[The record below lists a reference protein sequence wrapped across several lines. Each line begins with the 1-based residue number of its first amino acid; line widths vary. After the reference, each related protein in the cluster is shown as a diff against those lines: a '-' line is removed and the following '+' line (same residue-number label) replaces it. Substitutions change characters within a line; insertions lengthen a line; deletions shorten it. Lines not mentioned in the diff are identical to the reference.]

1 MVNVDVKGSSE
12 LPCLLRK
19 CFFTKKWEI
28 MLSRDMTNWVNIEE
42 TLGLLFFAQRL
53 EELTFPYS
61 LDSYKSPTMSI
72 QGLLRECLS
81 IIRESKTVEDQ
92 HLDKSMTSLSHIVE
106 EIRFR
111 LKGNFIAKSI
121 SSLNLDNLIS
131 PRHEKERIDD
141 VARRFEI
148 AYAELNNQEYFHEL
162 VASIITVAS
171 DASKKE
177 KMDFLAREYVS
188 FLQWRGVSRDHIQK
202 TLIDFFWEG
211 NEISRVEQ
219 FKDFCK
225 EVYPHNHTFKVI
237 FGINKVIAS
246 MDERT
251 LRRSSAYVIN
261 EDDMSEYEGFSEDF
275 IDEVKRF
282 KGKVGLTNLC
292 MVLVTATDYN
302 SAVVSAKSSL
312 EAVYNFFR
320 VFSHKDEMQI
330 SNVALVEQDCCEGDF
345 KTIPSVSNT
354 MHYIR
359 DMRKG
364 EAKSVM
370 ARYSEKISL
379 DVGPDSNKF
388 QNIVNIHGMS
398 LSVSSYDIQLVNMWT
413 CLETITPSENSGSKI
428 SNVVSKVVT
437 VLLLGYFNRI
447 TTNLLFEILRWN
459 RRSFSKIVKSM
470 PDQGS
475 DLDLKT
481 KFITLLSSELN
492 VESRAELF
500 RTCGNFELLK
510 NRISSVSKILSDKK
524 AALEKISSHE
534 KLVQWQIYRIY
545 RSRNSIVH
553 SGESPEYTRYLVENA
568 HDFFD
573 QALLFC
579 LELSAWKPGFGT
591 FLSCFDYAEA
601 QYRAY
606 LKSLKQDDHSKIV
619 WQLPRYRDNSIV
631 FGDE

>member
-28 MLSRDMTNWVNIEE
+28 KLSRDMTNWVNIEE
-42 TLGLLFFAQRL
+42 TLGLLFFVQRL

-171 DASKKE
+171 GASKKE

-251 LRRSSAYVIN
+251 LRRSSAYVIS

-282 KGKVGLTNLC
+282 KSKVGLTNLC

-413 CLETITPSENSGSKI
+413 CLETITPSDNSGSKI
-428 SNVVSKVVT
+428 SNVVSKVVP

-447 TTNLLFEILRWN
+447 TTNLLFDILRWN
-459 RRSFSKIVKSM
+459 RRSFSKIIKSM

>member
-1 MVNVDVKGSSE
+1 MS
-12 LPCLLRK
+12 
-19 CFFTKKWEI
+19 
-28 MLSRDMTNWVNIEE
+28 NWTNIEE
-42 TLGLLFFAQRL
+42 TRGLLFFIQRI

-72 QGLLRECLS
+72 QGLLRESLS
-81 IIRESKTVEDQ
+81 IIKESKSLDDQ
-92 HLDKSMTSLSHIVE
+92 HVDKSMNSLVHIVE

-121 SSLNLDNLIS
+121 SSLDLENLIS
-131 PRHEKERIDD
+131 PRFENEKIDD
-141 VARRFEI
+141 LARRFEI

-162 VASIITVAS
+162 VAAVIAIAA
-171 DASKKE
+171 DAKQKT
-177 KMDFLAREYVS
+177 KLDFLAREFVS

-202 TLIDFFWEG
+202 TLVDFFWDG
-211 NEISRVEQ
+211 GEISEIAQ

-225 EVYPHNHTFKVI
+225 EVYPHHHTFKVI
-237 FGINKVIAS
+237 FGINKVIAAL
-246 MDERT
+246 DERT
-251 LRRSSAYVIN
+251 LRRSSAFVIDE
-261 EDDMSEYEGFSEDF
+261 EDLTEDEDFSTEF
-275 IDEVKRF
+275 IDEINKF
-282 KGKVGLTNLC
+282 KLKSGLPYLC
-292 MVLVTATDYN
+292 MILVTATDYN

-312 EAVYNFFR
+312 ESVYNFFR
-320 VFSHKDEMQI
+320 VFSHKDELQL
-330 SNVALVEQDCCEGDF
+330 SHVALVEQSCCEGEF
-345 KTIPSVSNT
+345 KTIAAVSNT

-364 EAKSVM
+364 EATSVM

-379 DVGPDSNKF
+379 DGGPDLHKF
-388 QNIVNIHGMS
+388 QNVINIHGMS

-413 CLETITPSENSGSKI
+413 CLETITPSDSSGSKI
-428 SNVVSKVVT
+428 SNVVNKVVPI
-437 VLLLGYFNRI
+437 LMLGYLNRI
-447 TTNLLFEILRWN
+447 TTNLLFDIIRWN
-459 RRSFSKIVKSM
+459 RREFTNIIKKM
-470 PDQGS
+470 PDHSLDVDLKSKFVKLLVS
-475 DLDLKT
+475 DLNENT
-481 KFITLLSSELN
+481 RSEL
-492 VESRAELF
+492 F
-500 RTCGNFELLK
+500 DKCGDFELLK
-510 NRISSVSKILSDKK
+510 NRISSVAKILSDKNF
-524 AALEKISSHE
+524 ALEKIKSHE

-579 LELSAWKPGFGT
+579 LELSAWKPGFRT
-591 FLSCFDYAEA
+591 FLSCFDYADA

-606 LKSLKQDDHSKIV
+606 LKSLKHDDCPKIV

>member
-1 MVNVDVKGSSE
+1 MNMFLFYNGE
-12 LPCLLRK
+12 EYRGIIY
-19 CFFTKKWEI
+19 KKHW
-28 MLSRDMTNWVNIEE
+28 
-42 TLGLLFFAQRL
+42 
-53 EELTFPYS
+53 
-61 LDSYKSPTMSI
+61 SI
-72 QGLLRECLS
+72 
-81 IIRESKTVEDQ
+81 
-92 HLDKSMTSLSHIVE
+92 
-106 EIRFR
+106 
-111 LKGNFIAKSI
+111 
-121 SSLNLDNLIS
+121 
-131 PRHEKERIDD
+131 
-141 VARRFEI
+141 
-148 AYAELNNQEYFHEL
+148 
-162 VASIITVAS
+162 
-171 DASKKE
+171 
-177 KMDFLAREYVS
+177 
-188 FLQWRGVSRDHIQK
+188 
-202 TLIDFFWEG
+202 FFWEG
-211 NEISRVEQ
+211 GEISSVAQ

-246 MDERT
+246 IDERT
-251 LRRSSAYVIN
+251 LQRSSAFVLD
-261 EDDMSEYEGFSEDF
+261 EDHMPEYEGFSEEF
-275 IDEVKRF
+275 IEEVKRF
-282 KGKVGLTNLC
+282 KSKVGLSNLC

-312 EAVYNFFR
+312 EGVYNFFR

-330 SNVALVEQDCCEGDF
+330 SNIALVEQNCCEGDF

-370 ARYSEKISL
+370 SRYSENISL

-413 CLETITPSENSGSKI
+413 CLETITPSDNSGSKI
-428 SNVVSKVVT
+428 SNVVGKVVP
-437 VLLLGYFNRI
+437 VLLLGYLNRI
-447 TTNLLFEILRWN
+447 TTHLFFDIIRWN
-459 RRSFSKIVKSM
+459 RRVLTNIIKNM

-475 DLDLKT
+475 ELDIKS
-481 KFITLLSSELN
+481 KFIHLLSGDLN
-492 VESRAELF
+492 ADSRLELF
-500 RTCGNFELLK
+500 AKCDDFELLK
-510 NRISSVSKILSDKK
+510 NRISSVSNILSNKN
-524 AALEKISSHE
+524 AAIEKISSHE

-579 LELSAWKPGFGT
+579 LELSAWKPGFRT

-606 LKSLKQDDHSKIV
+606 LKSLKQDDHPKIV

-631 FGDE
+631 FGDD